1 MPPRH
6 LGRNLRQGRHGI
18 VQIHVAAIVRF
29 ASICA
34 ASSCCGAAVAGLRGV
49 PAHAMAAACHGDA
62 RDRGSTVGRIPPRP
76 TSPRRSPTRRQ
87 LAKPRYRAD
96 FPGFWRMG
104 DPLSDP
110 DLCRIPAFA
119 LARTVDHAM
128 LVVHGFDLSRSP
140 GFAPCV
146 TGPMDRANPTNGS
159 RMPIPKPPQ
168 ALEFLFGRSRPRS
181 NWVILS
187 DDFQRWNARKDRVIC
202 PRLRLTR
209 IWPRSSP

>member
-29 ASICA
+29 ASIRA

-62 RDRGSTVGRIPPRP
+62 RGGGPEAVRMP
-76 TSPRRSPTRRQ
+76 PRRSPTRRQ
-87 LAKPRYRAD
+87 PVQSRHRVD
-96 FPGFWRMG
+96 CSGSWRMG
-104 DPLSDP
+104 DPLIDP
-110 DLCRIPAFA
+110 DLCRMPAFA
-119 LARTVDHAM
+119 LARTVAHAM
-128 LVVHGFDLSRSP
+128 LVVHGFDPSRSP

-146 TGPMDRANPTNGS
+146 TGPTDRSNPTNGS
-159 RMPIPKPPQ
+159 RMPLPKPPQ
-168 ALEFLFGRSRPRS
+168 ALEFLFGRSGPRS